1 MATIAT
7 TEFRPTDI
15 YQYIPLSSLL
25 AGTLIGGSGTLS
37 TGHIKVAVFQEPVRV
52 LEMVVVTGAGATTGC
67 TIRAA
72 YGAQSIAVTADLTTT
87 LGAAQTP
94 TASANNSL
102 AIDTAT
108 TYGSVDTLLPPVVPA
123 GFVIGI
129 NVTTTSTST
138 AAVVGVYL
146 RYRPA

>member
-1 MATIAT
+1 MATVSPI
-7 TEFRPTDI
+7 EFRPTDI

-37 TGHIKVAVFQEPVRV
+37 TGHIKVAVFNEPVRV

-72 YGAQSIAVTADLTTT
+72 YGTQSIAVTADLTTT

-123 GFVIGI
+123 GSVIGI